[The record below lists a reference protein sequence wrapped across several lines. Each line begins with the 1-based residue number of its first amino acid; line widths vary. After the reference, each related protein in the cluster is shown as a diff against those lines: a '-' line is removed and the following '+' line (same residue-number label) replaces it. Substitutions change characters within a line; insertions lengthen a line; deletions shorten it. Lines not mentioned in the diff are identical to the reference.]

1 MKIQTT
7 SPAALSA
14 MNRLA
19 AHPLPT
25 VDALY
30 ERLLR
35 LRISLG
41 LAFLDDLVHDPRTT
55 SVEKYQEILLL
66 EDALEGFVSFQ
77 QDLSEQVHPAEE
89 ARFHNPGVSLPT
101 NNHEFPCRQC
111 RKAAAL
117 LPATVILPAIQVAA

>member
-14 MNRLA
+14 MNNLA

-30 ERLLR
+30 GRLLR
-35 LRISLG
+35 LRIILG
-41 LAFLDDLVHDPRTT
+41 HAFLDDLVHDPNST
-55 SVEKYQEILLL
+55 SVRGYQEILLL
-66 EDALEGFVSFQ
+66 EDALEGFVNFQ
-77 QDLSEQVHPAEE
+77 RDLSEQVQPAEE

-101 NNHEFPCRQC
+101 NNDAFPCRQC
-111 RKAAAL
+111 RKATAL
-117 LPATVILPAIQVAA
+117 LPANVILPAIQVAA